1 MIYCMI
7 VLYKKARLYAIFFSS
22 VPVISVGNLV
32 VGGSGKTP
40 IVEYLAKRY
49 DDIAVVLRGHGR
61 QTKGLLVVS
70 FKGDIKVSVQQS
82 GDEAISLAN
91 AIPNSTVIVSED
103 RQIGIA
109 KAIELG
115 AKVIFLDD
123 GYAKYNIKKFDI
135 LIRPKNEPQNI
146 FCLPSG
152 GYKLPKLFYSM
163 ADIVIKDGEEFQR
176 VVSFEQNGETI
187 DELPSNTV
195 CITAISKPDRL
206 AEFLPSNC
214 DIKSFYDHYEFRP
227 QDIDN
232 IIKDYPTHTIVTT
245 SKDIH
250 KLKHLLKTKPVLM
263 RLDIVAT
270 KSFDIKKIDDYIKGY
285 NYA

>member
-1 MIYCMI
+1 M
-7 VLYKKARLYAIFFSS
+7 VFLPA

-40 IVEYLAKRY
+40 IVEYLAKKY
-49 DDIAVVLRGHGR
+49 KDVAVVLRGHGR
-61 QTKGLLVVS
+61 QSKGLLVVS
-70 FKGDIKVSVQQS
+70 LKGDIKASVQQS

-91 AIPNSTVIVSED
+91 AISNCTVIVSED
-103 RQIGIA
+103 RQVGIA

-123 GYAKYNIKKFDI
+123 GYAKYSIKKFDI
-135 LIRPKNEPQNI
+135 LIRPKDEPQNI

-163 ADIVIKDGEEFQR
+163 ADIVIKDGYDFKR
-176 VVSFEQNGETI
+176 VVNFEQNGKTI
-187 DELPSNTV
+187 DKLPSDTV
-195 CITAISKPDRL
+195 CITAISKPGRL
-206 AEFLPSNC
+206 VEFLPSNC
-214 DIKSFYDHYEFRP
+214 DIKSFYDHYEFHP

-232 IIKDYPTHTIVTT
+232 IVENYPTHTIVTT

-250 KLKHLLKTKPVLM
+250 KLKHLLKTEPVLM
-263 RLDIVAT
+263 KLEIIPT
-270 KSFDIKKIDDYIKGY
+270 KSFDTKMIDDFIKGY
-285 NYA
+285 KYA